1 MFVLNVEQCKHMC
14 YDINTGGIMPSTTV
28 TFRTDENLK
37 KEATKLFESLGM
49 NLSVAIN
56 MFMKQAVAK
65 QKYPCSLELDYTSD
79 LKATYPKDFFKL
91 FGSGKNFG
99 LDEEPEDI
107 SWKYDKDI
115 NL

>member
-1 MFVLNVEQCKHMC
+1 
-14 YDINTGGIMPSTTV
+14 MPSTTV
-28 TFRTDENLK
+28 TFRTDEKLK

-79 LKATYPKDFFKL
+79 IKATYPKGFFKL
-91 FGSGKNFG
+91 FGSGKDLGFE
-99 LDEEPEDI
+99 EEPEEI
-107 SWKYDKDI
+107 PFEPSSK
-115 NL
+115 NLEL